1 MYVGGAWQPGTH
13 SEVHRTDDE
22 RNRGLMETKRKQMI
36 PRKFVY
42 DAVKA
47 NHISPSTYA
56 YIHTRQAK
64 AKKKIT
70 LSRPIRHRPSRQAR
84 LNCPREIFSHRRP
97 ATTQSHRIPD
107 YYQPTRTSVLHQ
119 HNSNEGR
126 GSTFSGRLR
135 TPEVYSSS
143 TLCGFKI
150 TLNPASGRVF
160 VGDVSLV
167 TAARDADAI
176 PNAEEKWVEWL

>member
-1 MYVGGAWQPGTH
+1 MFTTPSKQITSP
-13 SEVHRTDDE
+13 HR
-22 RNRGLMETKRKQMI
+22 
-36 PRKFVY
+36 
-42 DAVKA
+42 
-47 NHISPSTYA
+47 
-56 YIHTRQAK
+56 HTRTYTPDKQK
-64 AKKKIT
+64 QKKKIT